1 MQNLIG
7 KAACSTSNVA
17 LNLLFLNV
25 STINGNR
32 DTSVSFW
39 LNDDM
44 S

>member
-1 MQNLIG
+1 MQNLVG
-7 KAACSTSNVA
+7 KAACSISNVA
-17 LNLLFLNV
+17 INLLFLNV
-25 STINGNR
+25 STNNGNR